1 MRENESA
8 PGRSTG
14 YSPPPP
20 KPCPPVKYLTKKD
33 LLSKGINNATS
44 VEVVINSII
53 KTQLGRL
60 D

>member
-44 VEVVINSII
+44 VEVVINSMT
-53 KTQLGRL
+53 K
-60 D
+60 